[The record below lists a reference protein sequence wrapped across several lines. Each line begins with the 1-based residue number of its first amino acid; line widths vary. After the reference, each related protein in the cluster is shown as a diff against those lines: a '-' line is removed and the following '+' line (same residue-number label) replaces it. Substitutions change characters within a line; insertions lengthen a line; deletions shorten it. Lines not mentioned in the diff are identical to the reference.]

1 MIKINLANTIL
12 KGTEGASSTGGT
24 AVDSASLRDN
34 VIKVALILIPTLGL
48 MYYEKTD
55 LESKNTQLQQLTAD
69 RDRIN
74 EELQSKGSVDEIVKL
89 VEEQKKEMD
98 LKVNVMEKIF
108 GLREK
113 KLQALSLVQKHILP
127 SLWLNKIQISEATG
141 EANSSGP
148 NEITLSISG
157 LGTTVDDIQLYAKA
171 LSQEKAIFK
180 NVKAP
185 NITSLE
191 QSKSDLIEFK
201 FEIVLRD

>member
-1 MIKINLANTIL
+1 MIKINLANNIL
-12 KGTEGASSTGGT
+12 KGTEGSSGPSIKDTASI
-24 AVDSASLRDN
+24 RDN
-34 VIKVALILIPTLGL
+34 VIKVALILLPTLCL

-55 LESKNTQLQQLTAD
+55 IESKNAQLQQKTAE

-89 VEEQKKEMD
+89 VDEQKKEME

-127 SLWLNKIQISEATG
+127 SLWLNKLHISEGSEGDPDSA
-141 EANSSGP
+141 A
-148 NEITLSISG
+148 EIILKISG
-157 LGTTVDDIQLYAKA
+157 LGTTVDDIQIYAKA

-180 NVKAP
+180 SVKAP

-191 QSKSDLIEFK
+191 KSKSDLIEFK